1 MRTLTLRRW
10 LILSLVSIFVVPV
23 FLFNITV
30 LIVGGAG
37 WWHAASQSTNQQ
49 SLDQAAM
56 IIGDAQSRW
65 TDPGWQRSAGQ
76 QLDAI
81 NVGAVLHDSQGT
93 SVATV
98 GDVPSSHPGPGRWW
112 GSSNGPSRVV
122 QLRDSGDQL
131 TGSVDLYDNSTTSRQ
146 PFLAGVIAGFTGL
159 ALALIGI
166 GWLLGHY
173 VVRPL
178 EAVSR
183 AAHRIAGGDLDF
195 AVPQSRVG
203 EVDEVS
209 EAFQAMGKGLRESIS
224 RQAEL
229 EEERRF
235 YVGAIAH
242 DLRTPLF
249 SLRGYLQGLESG
261 IARSPERVSEYVAI
275 CRQKADQI
283 ERLVS
288 DLSAYTRVEFLEQTL
303 RFSPVE
309 IDALI
314 DRAVESIRLRAEAK
328 GLQIGVDRPTDS
340 VPVQGDADLLERVL
354 ANLLDNAVRHTPAD
368 GAIEVARRID
378 GDRLIV
384 SVADT
389 GPGITMQD
397 LPHLFDPFYRSD
409 ESRNPETGG
418 VGLGLT
424 IARRIMR
431 AHGGDLTAENRP
443 GGGAL
448 FVAWLPI
455 GPDGGQT

>member
-37 WWHAASQSTNQQ
+37 WWHFANQSVNQQ
-49 SLDQAAM
+49 SLDQASA
-56 IIGDAQSRW
+56 IVGDSQSRW
-65 TDPGWQRSAGQ
+65 TDPAWQQTAKQ

-81 NVGAVLHDSQGT
+81 NVGAVLHDPQGNV
-93 SVATV
+93 VANV
-98 GDVPSSHPGPGRWW
+98 GNVPVNHPGPNRWW
-112 GSSNGPSRVV
+112 ASSNGPARVV
-122 QLRDSGDQL
+122 QLRDAANRL
-131 TGSVDLYDNSTTSRQ
+131 AGSVDLYDNGTSTSHQ
-146 PFLAGVIAGFTGL
+146 PFLAGVIAGFSGL
-159 ALALIGI
+159 ALALIGT

-183 AAHRIAGGDLDF
+183 AAHRIAGGDLNF

-209 EAFQAMGKGLRESIS
+209 DAFQAMGRGLRESIS

-235 YVGAIAH
+235 FVGAIAH

-261 IARSPERVSEYVAI
+261 IARTPEKTSEYVAI

-314 DRAVESIRLRAEAK
+314 DRAVEGMRLRASAK
-328 GLQIGVDRPTDS
+328 GVRIDVAQPTTS
-340 VPVQGDADLLERVL
+340 ALVEGDADLLERVL
-354 ANLLDNAVRHTPAD
+354 ANLLDNAVRHTPQD

-378 GDRLIV
+378 GDRLVV
-384 SVADT
+384 SVSDS
-389 GPGITMQD
+389 GSGIAIQD
-397 LPHLFDPFYRSD
+397 LPHLFEPFYRSD
-409 ESRNPETGG
+409 ESRNPQTGG

-448 FVAWLPI
+448 FLAWLSLRKE
-455 GPDGGQT
+455 T

>member
-30 LIVGGAG
+30 LVVGGAG
-37 WWHAASQSTNQQ
+37 WWHDVNQSVSQQ
-49 SLDQAAM
+49 SLDQATA
-56 IIGDAQSRW
+56 ILGNAQPRW
-65 TDPGWQRSAGQ
+65 SDTAWQQTATQ
-76 QLDAI
+76 QLDALHI
-81 NVGAVLHDSQGT
+81 GAVLHNAQGNE
-93 SVATV
+93 VANV
-98 GDVPSSHPGPGRWW
+98 GDLPSTHPGPGRWW
-112 GSSNGPSRVV
+112 GSSGPTRSV
-122 QLRDSGDQL
+122 QLRDGGNQL
-131 TGSVDLYDNSTTSRQ
+131 TGSIDLYDSSTSSHQ
-146 PFLAGVIAGFTGL
+146 PFLAGVIAGFSGL
-159 ALALIGI
+159 LLALIGT

-195 AVPQSRVG
+195 TVPQSRVG

-235 YVGAIAH
+235 FVGAIAH

-249 SLRGYLQGLESG
+249 SLRGYLQGIESG
-261 IARSPERVSEYVAI
+261 IARTPEKVSEYVAI

-309 IDALI
+309 IDPLI
-314 DRAVESIRLRAEAK
+314 DRAVESMRLRAEAK
-328 GLQIGVDRPTDS
+328 GVQIDVTRGTDR
-340 VPVQGDADLLERVL
+340 
-354 ANLLDNAVRHTPAD
+354 
-368 GAIEVARRID
+368 RR
-378 GDRLIV
+378 
-384 SVADT
+384 
-389 GPGITMQD
+389 
-397 LPHLFDPFYRSD
+397 
-409 ESRNPETGG
+409 
-418 VGLGLT
+418 
-424 IARRIMR
+424 
-431 AHGGDLTAENRP
+431 
-443 GGGAL
+443 
-448 FVAWLPI
+448 
-455 GPDGGQT
+455 

>member
-10 LILSLVSIFVVPV
+10 LVLSLVSIFIVPV
-23 FLFNITV
+23 FLFNVTV

-37 WWHAASQSTNQQ
+37 WWHDANQTASQQ
-49 SLDQAAM
+49 SLDQAVA
-56 IIGDAQSRW
+56 IVGDAQPRW
-65 TDPGWQRSAGQ
+65 TDPAWQETATR
-76 QLDAI
+76 QLDAM
-81 NVGAVLHDSQGT
+81 NVGAVLHDAQGNV
-93 SVATV
+93 VANV
-98 GDVPSSHPGPGRWW
+98 GDVPSTRSGRGPWW
-112 GSSNGPSRVV
+112 ASSNGPTRVV
-122 QLRDSGDQL
+122 QLRDGGNQL
-131 TGSVDLYDNSTTSRQ
+131 TGSVDLYDTGTASHQ
-146 PFLAGVIAGFTGL
+146 PFLAGVIAGFSGL
-159 ALALIGI
+159 FLALIGT

-195 AVPQSRVG
+195 TVPQSRVG

-235 YVGAIAH
+235 FVGAIAH

-261 IARSPERVSEYVAI
+261 IARTPEKVSEYVAI

-309 IDALI
+309 IDPLI
-314 DRAVESIRLRAEAK
+314 DRAVESMRLKAEAK
-328 GLQIGVDRPTDS
+328 GIRIDVTRGSGSARVE
-340 VPVQGDADLLERVL
+340 GDADLLERVL

-368 GAIEVARRID
+368 GMIEVARRID
-378 GDRLIV
+378 GDKLV
-384 SVADT
+384 LAVADT
-389 GPGITMQD
+389 GPGIAIQD

-448 FVAWLPI
+448 FTAWLSVRKE
-455 GPDGGQT
+455 T